1 MNAPAPLATPSAAP
15 ALDAAQLAEL
25 QPLLQRHQ
33 HQPGGLLPLLH
44 AVQDALGHIPP
55 AAVPL
60 IAQAMNLSRAE
71 VHGVITYYH
80 HFRSAPAGKHV
91 VQVCQAEA
99 CKACGGDALMA
110 QAELALGC
118 ASHHTREDGAVTL
131 EPVYCLG
138 LCASS
143 PAIQID
149 DKLHARVSAD
159 KLQRLL
165 KQTLE
170 ATP

>member
-1 MNAPAPLATPSAAP
+1 MKAAAP
-15 ALDAAQLAEL
+15 VNTAPTRAALDGGLAKLL
-25 QPLLQRHQ
+25 QPLLALHKD
-33 HQPGGLLPLLH
+33 QPGGLLPLLH
-44 AVQDALGHIPP
+44 AVQEAMGYIPSE
-55 AAVPL
+55 AVPE

-80 HFRSAPAGKHV
+80 HFRSSPPGKHV

-118 ASHHTREDGAVTL
+118 TSHSTRADGAVTL

-143 PAIQID
+143 PAIQIND
-149 DKLHARVSAD
+149 RVHARVSAD

-165 KQTLE
+165 QQTLG

>member
-1 MNAPAPLATPSAAP
+1 MKAAP
-15 ALDAAQLAEL
+15 PLNTAPTRPALNADQSQLL
-25 QPLLQRHQ
+25 QPLLAQ
-33 HQPGGLLPLLH
+33 HKDQPGGLLPLLH
-44 AVQDALGHIPP
+44 AVQDAMGYIPSES
-55 AAVPL
+55 VPE

-80 HFRSAPAGKHV
+80 HFRSSPPGKHV
-91 VQVCQAEA
+91 IQVCQAEA

-118 ASHHTREDGAVTL
+118 TSHSTRADGAVTL

-143 PAIQID
+143 PAIQINERV
-149 DKLHARVSAD
+149 HARVSAG

-165 KQTLE
+165 QETLE

>member
-1 MNAPAPLATPSAAP
+1 MKAAP
-15 ALDAAQLAEL
+15 PLNTAPTRPALNADQSQLL
-25 QPLLQRHQ
+25 QPLLAQ
-33 HQPGGLLPLLH
+33 HKDQPGGLLPLLH
-44 AVQDALGHIPP
+44 AVQDAMGYIPSE
-55 AAVPL
+55 AVPE

-80 HFRSAPAGKHV
+80 HFRSSPPGKHV
-91 VQVCQAEA
+91 IQVCQAEA

-118 ASHHTREDGAVTL
+118 TSHSTRADGAVTL

-143 PAIQID
+143 PAIQINERV
-149 DKLHARVSAD
+149 HARVSAG

-165 KQTLE
+165 QETLE